1 MSDELTLH
9 SVRLNGTNKT
19 DTEDNRSI
27 LDRLGFHRF
36 RPGSATKRMTTTV
49 ATDTLDAIDALSN
62 HLGFSRSATTNFL
75 LAKGLA
81 VESVQARGGVI
92 QCLMPNGQVLML
104 RESVHGDWVVVDLER
119 EQSNNNGLL
128 PMPREKYGGK

>member
-1 MSDELTLH
+1 
-9 SVRLNGTNKT
+9 
-19 DTEDNRSI
+19 
-27 LDRLGFHRF
+27 
-36 RPGSATKRMTTTV
+36 MTTTV

-104 RESVHGDWVVVDLER
+104 RESVHEDWVVVDIER